1 MNFQD
6 YRHFIPIQIR
16 FSDIDRL
23 NHVNNSCYHN
33 YFELGRV
40 KYFNEILDR
49 DINWIEKGFVL
60 GRTEIDHIESLFLD
74 DEVWCFTRVTALG
87 NKSLT
92 IKNSIVK
99 KGKDGLIEA
108 AAGIGILVARDFM
121 RRESIE
127 LPSAWAE
134 SIKKFEGLT

>member
-40 KYFNEILDR
+40 KYFNEILGR
-49 DINWIEKGFVL
+49 DVNWIEKGFVL

-74 DEVWCFTRVTALG
+74 DEVWCFTRVTGLG

-127 LPSAWAE
+127 LPMAWAE